1 MDPAD
6 RLLAELALKHALL
19 TREQIEDSASLAR
32 QEQGRRSLAE
42 VARDRGW
49 LSQANMERLVLRTD
63 QLLAERRQV
72 PPQAAPQQPPAR
84 GHAAPAPEP
93 SRGAAPP
100 LSRQAAEMDANEA
113 IDSVPARHSLPP
125 SPANMPTHSKRV
137 APRAVVAERLVS
149 DPNVD
154 DKTKAPY
161 LLRALAFAVKHGASD
176 LHIHSGAALIGRSAG
191 RLLPFQGQKALSTEA
206 AEKAIAQIMTDEQWD
221 KLAADGE
228 VDFPLELTR
237 IGRFR
242 VNAYRQHRGM
252 DIVFRILPP
261 DPPHLE
267 QLGLPS
273 TLARLVDF
281 RTGMVLCTGPAGC
294 GKSTTLA
301 ALLNVVVA
309 ARKDHVLTIENPIE
323 FVYRTG
329 QAIVTQRQVGSHTT
343 SFARALRA
351 ALRED
356 PDVIAITELRDR
368 ETMGLAMTAAETG
381 HLVMG
386 TLHTG
391 NAGQTIG
398 RIINAFPA
406 EEQGQVRA
414 TLSESLR
421 AVVSQRLVPR
431 ADGNGRVIA
440 LEVLIVNMAVSN
452 MIRESKEYQLGSIMQ
467 TGKSQGMVTLD
478 DSLTEL
484 LTAGTI
490 DKTQAR
496 RFAENKERFK

>member
-1 MDPAD
+1 
-6 RLLAELALKHALL
+6 
-19 TREQIEDSASLAR
+19 
-32 QEQGRRSLAE
+32 
-42 VARDRGW
+42 
-49 LSQANMERLVLRTD
+49 
-63 QLLAERRQV
+63 
-72 PPQAAPQQPPAR
+72 
-84 GHAAPAPEP
+84 
-93 SRGAAPP
+93 
-100 LSRQAAEMDANEA
+100 
-113 IDSVPARHSLPP
+113 HSLPP
-125 SPANMPTHSKRV
+125 NPALMPTHSKCV
-137 APRAVVAERLVS
+137 PPRAVVAERLVS

-161 LLRALAFAVKHGASD
+161 LLRAVAFAVKHGASD
-176 LHIHSGAALIGRSAG
+176 LHVHSGASLIGRSSG
-191 RLLPFQGQKALSTEA
+191 RLLPFQGQKALSAEA
-206 AEKAIAQIMTDEQWD
+206 AEKAIAQIVTDEQWN

-228 VDFPLELTR
+228 VDFALELPR

-267 QLGLPS
+267 QLGLPNS
-273 TLARLVDF
+273 LARLVDY

-301 ALLNVVVA
+301 ALLNVIVA

-329 QAIVTQRQVGSHTT
+329 QAIVTQRQVGSHTM

-440 LEVLIVNMAVSN
+440 LEVLIVNVAVSN
-452 MIRESKEYQLGSIMQ
+452 MIREGKEYQLGSIMQ
-467 TGKSQGMVTLD
+467 TGKSLGMLTLD

-484 LTAGTI
+484 LSAGTI